1 MTGHHHMPHLFG
13 TKHHKP
19 IDPTSP
25 VSPSHHEPNQK
36 LAKQLVALH
45 DKAEQPHVHY
55 EEAAKGAQKEQDERN
70 QLTEAGRDAA
80 LKAARMAA

>member
-1 MTGHHHMPHLFG
+1 MPHLFG

-36 LAKQLVALH
+36 LAKQLAALR
-45 DKAEQPHVHY
+45 DKAEQPHAHY
-55 EEAAKGAQKEQDERN
+55 EEAAMAAQKEQDERG
-70 QLTEAGRDAA
+70 QLTEADRDAA
-80 LKAARMAA
+80 LKAARTAA